1 MAAGPPAASSLAR
14 LVRVSTARP
23 GLTIGLCLA
32 LAVICAVYTA
42 RALTFVTS
50 SLELLPPQQLYVQ
63 RFKEHLREFGELNDI
78 VVVVEAP
85 TVERAQDYADRLAT
99 DIRALPRAG
108 RVAYRIDPDL
118 FKGQALLYL
127 SLDRLADLRD
137 KILEHRTFI
146 EQYAARPTVGQLLA
160 GVSDEIARRFAV
172 GFIDLGLDAGAPKRF
187 DAGFVHALLGVI
199 ADGLDGEV
207 GASPWAR
214 VFTTA
219 GDDAR
224 SGYFLSGDKKLLFVL
239 VEPRREAGN
248 FTDNEQLIAA
258 IRRTIGALRPQYP
271 DVASGVTGA
280 PALSND
286 EMVTSFHDSSGA
298 TALAAALT
306 LALLLVVF
314 RRAVEPLAMLAVLL
328 VSLAWSMGII
338 TATVGHLTVF
348 SVMFISLLIGIG
360 IDYGIYVCFRYEE
373 ELGLGR
379 APREALDITARR
391 TGPGILFGALSAAG
405 TFGVLMLTD
414 FRGIQEFGFIAGIA
428 IFMAFLAMMTLLPA
442 VLVMMR
448 RRALDRVHAAR
459 PTTPAADDGVP
470 ALERLVQHPVPILV
484 VAASLTA
491 YSLAALPA
499 VRLDYNR
506 LNLQAPGTESV
517 VWERRVM
524 ESARSGFPALA
535 SADSLA
541 ELQSKQSAFER
552 LPAVADVM
560 SVLTLIPKDQDAKIA
575 LIRDVAPVVSR
586 VRFGGAPAA
595 VPGEVRSALE
605 TLRQRLELGMREAD
619 PGATA
624 DTLRSAHGRAD
635 ALLGR
640 LGSGGH
646 DLTLRLARVQASL
659 ESDFVAKLRRLQE
672 NLAPRPVTVGELP
685 EELKRKFVGGTGQ
698 FLMKIYPAIDTWDR
712 DGARE
717 FVRQLRS
724 VDPGVTG
731 SPVTS
736 YEASRLMEAAYFHGT
751 LYALA
756 LAAGLAVVML
766 RRARETLLALTPLVL
781 GTLWTFGFM
790 RAFGLSFNLANVWAL
805 PLIVGAAAEF
815 GLNVVL
821 RYREGDAEGRTAL
834 PRSTAMA
841 VLLNGLTTIAGFGS
855 LMVAHHQGIFG
866 LGLLLT
872 VGATAGLASSLLVL
886 PVLVRFLR
894 PAAPATIGQ
903 PDATRRV
910 REGPATRRS

>member
-1 MAAGPPAASSLAR
+1 MAAGPPAASSLSR

-23 GLTIGLCLA
+23 ALTIGLCLA
-32 LAVICAVYTA
+32 LAVIGAVYTA

-63 RFKEHLREFGELNDI
+63 RFKEYFREFGELNDI

-85 TVERAQDYADRLAT
+85 TVERAQGYADRLAT
-99 DIRALPRAG
+99 DIRVLPGAG

-127 SLDRLADLRD
+127 SMDRLADLRD

-146 EQYAARPTVGQLLA
+146 EEYAARPTLGQLLA
-160 GVSDEIARRFAV
+160 GVSDEIARRVAA

-199 ADGLDGEV
+199 GEGLDGEV

-214 VFTTA
+214 VFTPA

-248 FTDNEQLIAA
+248 FTDNAQLIAA

-280 PALSND
+280 PALSSD

-338 TATVGHLTVF
+338 TATVGHLTIF

-360 IDYGIYVCFRYEE
+360 IDYGIYVCFRYQE

-379 APREALDITARR
+379 APREALDIMARR

-405 TFGVLMLTD
+405 TFGVLLLTD

-428 IFMAFLAMMTLLPA
+428 ILMAFLAMMTLLPA
-442 VLVMMR
+442 VLVATR
-448 RRALDRVHAAR
+448 RRALDRVHPTR
-459 PTTPAADDGVP
+459 PTTTAAHDGMP
-470 ALERLVQHPVPILV
+470 ALERLVQRPVPILV
-484 VAASLTA
+484 VAAALTA
-491 YSLAALPA
+491 YSLAALPT

-517 VWERRVM
+517 IWERKIM

-535 SADSLA
+535 SAGSLA
-541 ELQSKQSAFER
+541 ELQSKQGAFER
-552 LPAVADVM
+552 LPAVSDVM

-575 LIRDVAPVVSR
+575 VIRDVAPAVSR
-586 VRFGGAPAA
+586 VRFGGALAA
-595 VPGEVRSALE
+595 DPGEVRSALE

-624 DTLRSAHGRAD
+624 DTLRSAHELAGT
-635 ALLGR
+635 LLGR
-640 LGSGGH
+640 LAPGGG
-646 DLTLRLARVQASL
+646 DLTRRLDRVQASL
-659 ESDFVAKLRRLQE
+659 QSDFAAKLRRLQE

-685 EELKRKFVGGTGQ
+685 EELKRKFLGTTGL

-717 FVRQLRS
+717 FVSQLRS
-724 VDPGVTG
+724 VDPAVTG
-731 SPVTS
+731 APVTS
-736 YEASRLMEAAYFHGT
+736 YEATRLMEAAYFHGT

-756 LAAGLAVVML
+756 LATGLAYVML
-766 RRARETLLALTPLVL
+766 RRARETLLALTPLAL

-790 RAFGLSFNLANVWAL
+790 RIFGLSFNLANVWAL

-821 RYREGDAEGRTAL
+821 RYREGDAEGLTAL

-855 LMVAHHQGIFG
+855 LMVADHQGIFG

-872 VGATAGLASSLLVL
+872 VGASAGLASSLLVL
-886 PVLVRFLR
+886 PVLVRFRR

-903 PDATRRV
+903 PDATRGM

>member
-1 MAAGPPAASSLAR
+1 MVAGPPAASSLSR

-32 LAVICAVYTA
+32 LAVIGAVYTA

-50 SLELLPPQQLYVQ
+50 SLELLPPKQLYVQ
-63 RFKEHLREFGELNDI
+63 RFKEHFKEFGELNDI

-85 TVERAQDYADRLAT
+85 TVERAQDYADRLAAN
-99 DIRALPRAG
+99 IRALPGAG
-108 RVAYRIDPDL
+108 RVAYRVDPDL

-127 SLDRLADLRD
+127 SMDRLADLRD
-137 KILEHRTFI
+137 KILQHRTFI

-160 GVSDEIARRFAV
+160 GVSDEIARRFAA
-172 GFIDLGLDAGAPKRF
+172 GFIDLGLDAGAPERF
-187 DAGFVHALLGVI
+187 DAGFVHAVLGVI
-199 ADGLDGEV
+199 ADGLDGEA

-214 VFTTA
+214 VFTTG

-248 FTDNEQLIAA
+248 FTDNAQLIAA
-258 IRRTIGALRPQYP
+258 IRQTIGALRPQYP

-298 TALAAALT
+298 SVLSTVLT
-306 LALLLVVF
+306 LALLLIVF
-314 RRAVEPLAMLAVLL
+314 RRAVEPLALLAVLL

-360 IDYGIYVCFRYEE
+360 IDYGVYVCFRYEE

-379 APREALDITARR
+379 APQEALDITARR
-391 TGPGILFGALSAAG
+391 AGPGIVFGILSAG
-405 TFGVLMLTD
+405 GSFGVLMLTD

-428 IFMAFLAMMTLLPA
+428 ILMAGLAMMTLLPA
-442 VLVMMR
+442 VLVALR
-448 RRALDRVHAAR
+448 RRALAR
-459 PTTPAADDGVP
+459 ARATGSRTPAAHDGVP
-470 ALERLVQHPVPILV
+470 ALEYLVQHPVPILV
-484 VAASLTA
+484 VAVSLTA
-491 YSLAALPA
+491 YSLAALPS

-517 VWERRVM
+517 VWERKVM
-524 ESARSGFPALA
+524 GSARSGFPALA
-535 SADSLA
+535 TAGSLA

-552 LPAVADVM
+552 LPAVSDVM

-575 LIRDVAPVVSR
+575 VIRDVAPVVSR
-586 VRFGGAPAA
+586 VRFGAAAPAA
-595 VPGEVRSALE
+595 APGEVRSALE

-619 PGATA
+619 PGPTA
-624 DTLRSAHGRAD
+624 DTLRSAHELAGT
-635 ALLGR
+635 LLGR
-640 LGSGGH
+640 LGSGDP
-646 DLTLRLARVQASL
+646 DLTLRLTRVQASL

-672 NLAPRPVTVGELP
+672 NLAPRPITVGELP
-685 EELKRKFVGGTGQ
+685 EELERKFIGGTGQ
-698 FLMKIYPAIDTWDR
+698 FLMKIYPAIDTWNR

-717 FVRQLRS
+717 FVSQLRS
-724 VDPGVTG
+724 VDPAVTG
-731 SPVTS
+731 APVTS
-736 YEASRLMEAAYFHGT
+736 YEATRLMEAAYFHGT

-756 LAAGLAVVML
+756 LATGLAYVML
-766 RRARETLLALTPLVL
+766 RRARETLLALTPLAL

-790 RAFGLSFNLANVWAL
+790 RIFGLSFNLANVWAL
-805 PLIVGAAAEF
+805 PLIMGAAAEF

-834 PRSTAMA
+834 PRSTANA
-841 VLLNGLTTIAGFGS
+841 VLLNGLTTITGFGA

-872 VGATAGLASSLLVL
+872 VGTTAGLASSLLVL
-886 PVLVRFLR
+886 PVLVRLLR
-894 PAAPATIGQ
+894 STAPAAIGQ
-903 PDATRRV
+903 PDATTRM
-910 REGPATRRS
+910 REGPAPRS

>member
-1 MAAGPPAASSLAR
+1 MAAGPPAASSLSR
-14 LVRVSTARP
+14 LLRVSTARP
-23 GLTIGLCLA
+23 GLTIALCLA
-32 LAVICAVYTA
+32 LAVIGAVHTA

-85 TVERAQDYADRLAT
+85 TVERAQDYADRLAAE
-99 DIRALPRAG
+99 IRALPGAG

-127 SLDRLADLRD
+127 SMDRLADLRD

-146 EQYAARPTVGQLLA
+146 EQYAARPTLGQLLA

-172 GFIDLGLDAGAPKRF
+172 GFIDLGLDAGAPERF
-187 DAGFVHALLGVI
+187 DAGFVRALLGVI
-199 ADGLDGEV
+199 ADGLDGES

-224 SGYFLSGDKKLLFVL
+224 SGYFLSADRKLLFVL
-239 VEPRREAGN
+239 VEPRREAGS

-258 IRRTIGALRPQYP
+258 IRRTIGALRQQYS

-286 EMVTSFHDSSGA
+286 EMVTAFHDSGGA

-360 IDYGIYVCFRYEE
+360 IDYGIYVFFRYEE

-405 TFGVLMLTD
+405 TFGVLMLTE

-428 IFMAFLAMMTLLPA
+428 ILMAFLAMMTLLPA
-442 VLVMMR
+442 VLVTMR

-459 PTTPAADDGVP
+459 STTPAAHDGVP
-470 ALERLVQHPVPILV
+470 ALERLVQHPAPILV
-484 VAASLTA
+484 IAALLTA

-517 VWERRVM
+517 VWERKIM

-560 SVLTLIPKDQDAKIA
+560 SVLTLIPKDQDAKITV
-575 LIRDVAPVVSR
+575 IRDFAPLVSR

-595 VPGEVRSALE
+595 APDEVRRALE
-605 TLRQRLELGMREAD
+605 TLRQRLELAMREAD

-624 DTLRSAHGRAD
+624 DTLRSAHELAD
-635 ALLGR
+635 ALLVR
-640 LGSGGH
+640 LGSGGR
-646 DLTLRLARVQASL
+646 DLTLRLAQVQASL
-659 ESDFVAKLRRLQE
+659 QSDFVAKLRRLQE
-672 NLAPRPVTVGELP
+672 NLAPRPVTVSELP
-685 EELKRKFVGGTGQ
+685 EELKRKFLGGTGQ
-698 FLMKIYPAIDTWDR
+698 FLMKIYAAIDTWDR

-717 FVRQLRS
+717 FVSQLRS
-724 VDPGVTG
+724 VDPAVTG

-751 LYALA
+751 LYAFA

-766 RRARETLLALTPLVL
+766 RRARETLLALTPLAL

-805 PLIVGAAAEF
+805 PLIVGAAAEY

-841 VLLNGLTTIAGFGS
+841 VLLNGLTTIVGFGS
-855 LMVAHHQGIFG
+855 LMVARHQGIFG

-872 VGATAGLASSLLVL
+872 VGAAAGLASSLLVL

-894 PAAPATIGQ
+894 RAEPATIGQ
-903 PDATRRV
+903 PDATRRM